1 MYLGTRRRP
10 LDVAAPVLAT
20 VSDQWP
26 RRNLPALVTVQ
37 AEGVDLPAWLA
48 ANRAEAEALVLRR
61 GGLLLRGFDVR
72 GAEDFRR
79 AALAFSGAL
88 LEYKERSTPR
98 SQVADYLY
106 TSTEYPAD
114 QVIPLHNENSYSHTW
129 PRHVWFFCETCAE
142 RGGETSIADSREV
155 FRRLDP
161 GLRERFGRRGV
172 MSVRSYGPS
181 LGLSWQE
188 TFQMQSPQEVERYC
202 AEAGIECRWSEG
214 RLTTRQAR
222 PAVARHPVTGEPL
235 WFNQAHLFHASSLP
249 PAVYRSLA
257 AAFAESEFPRHA
269 YYGDGQPLEDE
280 ALAHIREVY
289 AGCQEEVR
297 WQRGDVLLLDNM
309 LTAHGRLPF
318 AGPRR
323 LLVAMARPC
332 TTVD

>member
-10 LDVAAPVLAT
+10 LDVAAPVRVR
-20 VSDQWP
+20 VSDLWP
-26 RRNLPALVTVQ
+26 GRDLPALVA
-37 AEGVDLPAWLA
+37 AESGRVDLPDWLA
-48 ANRAEAEALVLRR
+48 AHRDEVETQLRRR

-79 AALAFSGAL
+79 AATAFSGAL

-98 SQVADYLY
+98 SQVAAYLY

-129 PRHVWFFCETCAE
+129 PRHIWFFCETCAE

-161 GLRERFGRRGV
+161 ALRDRFARRGV
-172 MSVRSYGPS
+172 MYVRSYGPN

-188 TFQMQSPQEVERYC
+188 TFQLQSPEDVERYC
-202 AEAGIECRWSEG
+202 AQAGIECRWSDG

-222 PAVARHPVTGEPL
+222 PATARHPDTGEPL

-289 AGCQEEVR
+289 ARAQEQVR

-309 LTAHGRLPF
+309 LTAHGRLSF

-332 TTVD
+332 TTVG